1 MRYCIKE
8 NIDNHY
14 RCNTT
19 FNDFSL
25 TALEIKIVRSCI
37 GSRHAINDIVCIER
51 DIYTMIEELN
61 FEVFH

>member
-25 TALEIKIVRSCI
+25 IALEIKIVRSCI
-37 GSRHAINDIVCIER
+37 GSRHAIND
-51 DIYTMIEELN
+51 
-61 FEVFH
+61 